1 MRWPSPGLEEDAGKG
16 DVMAVAAGLL
26 IHDESDVGLGM
37 I

>member
-16 DVMAVAAGLL
+16 DVMAMMAGLL
-26 IHDESDVGLGM
+26 IHGESDVGLWM